1 MVAVNLHILVNL
13 ECSGRLSKEDTPRW
27 FLPSVMPASSTYR
40 YPATFA
46 ACSTLDTVPLL
57 HRPVDGGVIGTSL
70 HSTDEDALKLAATE
84 HVTHRETMDYCDKE
98 KVPASFER
106 RDGHIEASIW
116 PT

>member
-13 ECSGRLSKEDTPRW
+13 ECSERLSKEDTPRW

-57 HRPVDGGVIGTSL
+57 HRPVDGGVIGASS

-84 HVTHRETMDYCDKE
+84 HVTHRERLDLTMNLSRQGKGTCQL
-98 KVPASFER
+98 
-106 RDGHIEASIW
+106 
-116 PT
+116 